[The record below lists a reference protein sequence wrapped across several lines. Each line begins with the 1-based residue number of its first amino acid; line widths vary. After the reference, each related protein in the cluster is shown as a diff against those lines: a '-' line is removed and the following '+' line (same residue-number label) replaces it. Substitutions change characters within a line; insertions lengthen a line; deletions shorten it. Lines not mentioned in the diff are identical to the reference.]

1 MTSPLS
7 NVRSIRPVE
16 TFHRATGWQV
26 HKTDAEFDPWVAS
39 NLDTGE
45 TVFGRDLDE
54 LSEQVPAFT
63 LERHIAQARAE
74 MGEARWAELNREWL

>member
-1 MTSPLS
+1 MTAPLS

-26 HKTDAEFDPWVAS
+26 HKTDAEFEPWVAS

-54 LSEQVPAFT
+54 ISEQVPAFT

-74 MGEARWAELNREWL
+74 MGEAKWQRLNAEWL

>member
-1 MTSPLS
+1 M
-7 NVRSIRPVE
+7 IA
-16 TFHRATGWQV
+16 RATGWQV

-74 MGEARWAELNREWL
+74 IGPERWAALNAEWN